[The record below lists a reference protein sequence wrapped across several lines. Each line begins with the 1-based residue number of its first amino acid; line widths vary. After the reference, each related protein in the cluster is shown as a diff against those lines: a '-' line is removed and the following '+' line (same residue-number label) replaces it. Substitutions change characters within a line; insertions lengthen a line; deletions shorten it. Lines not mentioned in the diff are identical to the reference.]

1 MLVGGGIA
9 GLASA
14 IALCRSGWQCTI
26 LEQQLEKRRHGQG
39 MLLPPA
45 GRLALESLAGAPL
58 CRFSAPIDSFE
69 LCSRDGF
76 LRRRFPI
83 SGSLSL
89 LHRDLLGLLQQ
100 ALPGAVEVR
109 EEACSGLELG
119 EQGTYRVVGS
129 TGQRWEADLIVAAD
143 GIRSLCRASLFPEAR
158 LTPELVMELV
168 LVVRDGSLAEGLQ
181 RRCRKF
187 HDPAEGLALGLVPCR
202 DGQVVLY
209 TQLASQRHPLPAPD
223 RVQAFLWERFG
234 HWNPELGDLL
244 RNLDCSNAHLWR
256 TADLD
261 PLPRLHGRNLVL
273 VGDSAHP
280 MLPFTSQGAATALQD
295 AQALAAAL
303 ADHPN
308 SRGGLEQALADYSAT
323 RLPQLRPLLLEGRA
337 LRRRFLDPEATTA
350 ALAVPLAGLG
360 AATTAGSTER

>member
-1 MLVGGGIA
+1 LLVGGGIA

-14 IALCRSGWQCTI
+14 IALCRSGWHCTI
-26 LEQQLEKRRHGQG
+26 LEQQLETRRHGHG

-45 GRLALESLAGAPL
+45 GRQALESLVGAPL
-58 CRFSAPIDSFE
+58 CRFSTEEIDSFE

-83 SGSLSL
+83 GGSLSV
-89 LHRDLLGLLQQ
+89 LHRDLLSLLHQ
-100 ALPGAVEVR
+100 ALPASVELQ
-109 EEACSGLELG
+109 EETCTALELG
-119 EQGTYRVVGS
+119 EGGRYRVVGA

-143 GIRSLCRASLFPEAR
+143 GIRSACRASLFPEAR

-168 LVVRDGSLAEGLQ
+168 MVVRDTTLAQGLQ
-181 RRCRKF
+181 GRCRKF

-209 TQLASQRHPLPAPD
+209 TQLASQRHPAPARDEVPS
-223 RVQAFLWERFG
+223 FLWERFG

-244 RNLDCSNAHLWR
+244 RNLDGSNAHLWR

-261 PLPRLHGRNLVL
+261 PLPRLYARNAVL

-280 MLPFTSQGAATALQD
+280 MLPFTSQGAASALQD
-295 AQALAAAL
+295 ALTLAAAL
-303 ADHPN
+303 ACPTTLPQ
-308 SRGGLEQALADYSAT
+308 GGLEDALADYSAT
-323 RLPQLRPLLLEGRA
+323 RLPQLQPLLLEGRA
-337 LRRRFLDPEATTA
+337 LRRRFLDPETATDG
-350 ALAVPLAGLG
+350 LEVPLAGVKT
-360 AATTAGSTER
+360 AAAGG

>member
-1 MLVGGGIA
+1 MGGGIA

-14 IALCRSGWQCTI
+14 IALCRSGWRCTI
-26 LEQQLEKRRHGQG
+26 LEQQLQRRRLGHG

-45 GRLALESLAGAPL
+45 GRRALETLAGEAL
-58 CRFSAPIDSFE
+58 YRFSAPIDSFE
-69 LCSRDGF
+69 LCSRDGC
-76 LRRRFPI
+76 LQRRFPI

-89 LHRDLLGLLQQ
+89 LHRDLLSLLQQ
-100 ALPGAVEVR
+100 ALPEAVEVR
-109 EEACSGLELG
+109 QETCIALELG
-119 EQGTYRVVGS
+119 ERGTYRAVGA

-143 GIRSLCRASLFPEAR
+143 GIRSVCRASLFPQAQ

-168 LVVRDGSLAEGLQ
+168 LVVQDGSLAQGLE

-209 TQLASQRHPLPAPD
+209 TQLASQRHPLPARD
-223 RVQAFLWERFG
+223 QVQAFLWERFG
-234 HWNPELGDLL
+234 HWNPELSDLL
-244 RNLDCSNAHLWR
+244 RDLDCRNAHLWR

-261 PLPRLHGRNLVL
+261 PLPRLHDRNTVL

-303 ADHPN
+303 ADG
-308 SRGGLEQALADYSAT
+308 SSGRAGLEEALADYSAT
-323 RLPQLRPLLLEGRA
+323 RLPQLKPLLLEGRA

-350 ALAVPLAGLG
+350 ALSVPLAGLEAAG
-360 AATTAGSTER
+360 AAARPER